1 MNWQSITFILVAFVV
16 AIWFRFGCWRPSV
29 KGISV
34 PSLGG
39 SWIRYILAGLGV
51 LGVGLLVKHFYP
63 EKFWLFIIM
72 VVVTAVIIFWTQVWK
87 MIMALIGLGVFFLLL
102 GMGSCSIDCGT
113 GLKGMMDKSAS
124 STTTQD
130 GREKRIYRFSDFPN
144 SEIVVEIKLGE
155 VDFYPK
161 GGEIE
166 ITPPSPA
173 KPWRDKPGTAMPR
186 VERPPGIY
194 KIKGVSPDAWGVD
207 IWN

>member
-1 MNWQSITFILVAFVV
+1 MNYLHL
-16 AIWFRFGCWRPSV
+16 IWLLLLIPLGVLIWASGWRPSR
-29 KGISV
+29 
-34 PSLGG
+34 PSMPNVNLGG
-39 SWIRYILAGLGV
+39 SWVRYVLAGLGV
-51 LGVGLLVKHFYP
+51 LGAGLLVKHFYP

-72 VVVTAVIIFWTQVWK
+72 VVVTAVIVFWAQVWK

-113 GLKGMMDKSAS
+113 GLKGMMDRSS
-124 STTTQD
+124 STATQD
-130 GREKRIYRFSDFPN
+130 GREKRVYRFSDFPDN
-144 SEIVVEIKLGE
+144 IITVEIKLGE

-194 KIKGVSPDAWGVD
+194 KIKSVSPDAWGVD